1 LNDLARFV
9 LKQQEIVDGVK
20 RGKLSNDDKRLLRKV
35 KADLKQYFSLI
46 AQIESLSNEKFDD
59 SSIS

>member
-1 LNDLARFV
+1 M
-9 LKQQEIVDGVK
+9 DGVK